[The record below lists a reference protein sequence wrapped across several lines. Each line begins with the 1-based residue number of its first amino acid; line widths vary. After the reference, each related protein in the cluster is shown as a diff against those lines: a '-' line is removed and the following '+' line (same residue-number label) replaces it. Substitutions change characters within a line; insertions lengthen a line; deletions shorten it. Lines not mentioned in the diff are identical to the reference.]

1 MFRSMTALLAVTL
14 LMAAAP
20 AQRQPTPSSA
30 PSSALGSDPAVTAV
44 QKREAEQERSQKAT
58 EARDKTWDAKTKSTL
73 STICRG
79 C

>member
-1 MFRSMTALLAVTL
+1 MFRSMTALLAFTL

-20 AQRQPTPSSA
+20 AQRQPMPSSA
-30 PSSALGSDPAVTAV
+30 PSNAAGSDPVVTAV
-44 QKREAEQERSQKAT
+44 QKREAEQEKSQKAT
-58 EARDKTWDAKTKSTL
+58 EARDKAWDAKTKSTL